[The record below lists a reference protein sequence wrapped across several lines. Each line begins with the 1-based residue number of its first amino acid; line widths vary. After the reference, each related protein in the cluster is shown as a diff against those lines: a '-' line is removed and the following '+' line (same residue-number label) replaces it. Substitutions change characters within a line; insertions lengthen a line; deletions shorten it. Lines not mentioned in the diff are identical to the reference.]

1 MAFVSYEI
9 PPEFKDEERWF
20 KIFSMKSLKVFL
32 GTGLIGLIIFK
43 ISEFLG
49 LMILGIIL
57 GAAFCI
63 GCTVLSVIPVAET
76 EYMKGAGNTVA
87 ELLLKK
93 FYRKRKRCI
102 LIKNYDDEIEV
113 LLQRERQRKEEE
125 QKRKRAEKEEKNAK
139 KKKRKGEI

>member
-43 ISEFLG
+43 IFEFLG

-63 GCTVLSVIPVAET
+63 GCTVFIRDS
-76 EYMKGAGNTVA
+76 GCGNGIH
-87 ELLLKK
+87 ERC
-93 FYRKRKRCI
+93 RKHSGRIAVKEI
-102 LIKNYDDEIEV
+102 L
-113 LLQRERQRKEEE
+113 
-125 QKRKRAEKEEKNAK
+125 
-139 KKKRKGEI
+139 

>member
-1 MAFVSYEI
+1 
-9 PPEFKDEERWF
+9 
-20 KIFSMKSLKVFL
+20 
-32 GTGLIGLIIFK
+32 
-43 ISEFLG
+43 
-49 LMILGIIL
+49 MILGIIL